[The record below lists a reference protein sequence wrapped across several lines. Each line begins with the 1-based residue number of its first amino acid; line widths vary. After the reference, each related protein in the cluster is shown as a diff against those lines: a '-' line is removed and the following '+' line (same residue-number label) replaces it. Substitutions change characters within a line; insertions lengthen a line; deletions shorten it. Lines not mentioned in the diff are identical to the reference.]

1 MQYVIY
7 FVLCGLGGFVFS
19 FTDLSIAWMIGA
31 LFIGSLITFFQPT
44 FWRLNHAVNHIP
56 KSWIWIGQG
65 ILGVQLGLYV
75 NITLI
80 ETLSSY
86 WLIIIAVLILSILF
100 AFLTGLLL
108 FYFTETDLLS
118 SFIATA
124 PGGVVAMPAYAQE
137 TGANVG
143 TVSLTQVLRIVLV
156 ISTVPVLLSFNGD
169 SEASAAAIQSITYE
183 ASSLPMAF
191 PQLGWTIT
199 LIALALLGIFLAK
212 KLKIPTPWLLG
223 AMITVGIF
231 NLISSPADPSAV
243 LWWPDWAL
251 NIAQLFIGASIG
263 AWMQRSLFRDAKA
276 VIIFGGIGS
285 LTLIIALAACSV
297 LVASL
302 TKLDMVTAILAF
314 SPGGVAEMAATAVEL
329 GADSTFV
336 VTVQVIRIMAVL
348 LILPPL
354 FQILRKHFIKE
365 EKMKAET

>member
-7 FVLCGLGGFVFS
+7 FALCGLGGFLFS

-31 LFIGSLITFFQPT
+31 LFAGSLVALFQPN
-44 FWRLNHAVNHIP
+44 FGGLKHAVNDIP
-56 KSWIWIGQG
+56 KSWFWVGQG

-75 NITLI
+75 NMTLF

-86 WLIIIAVLILSILF
+86 WLIIFAVLILSIIF

-108 FYFTETDLLS
+108 FYFTNTDLLS

-143 TVSLTQVLRIVLV
+143 TVSITQVLRIVLV
-156 ISTVPVLLSFNGD
+156 IGTVPVLLSLNGD
-169 SEASAAAIQSITYE
+169 SVTSAASIQSVSYE
-183 ASSLPMAF
+183 ATSLPLSF
-191 PQLGWTIT
+191 SQLGWTIA
-199 LIALALLGIFLAK
+199 LLALALLGILLAR

-223 AMITVGIF
+223 AMITVAIF
-231 NLISSPADPSAV
+231 NIFFSSGESTAV

-251 NIAQLFIGASIG
+251 SGAQLFLGASIG

-276 VIIFGGIGS
+276 VIIVGTLSS
-285 LTLIIALAACSV
+285 LALIIALAACSL
-297 LVASL
+297 LVASV
-302 TKLDMVTAILAF
+302 TQLDMATSILAF

-348 LILPPL
+348 LVLPPM
-354 FQILRKHFIKE
+354 FQILRKYLIKE
-365 EKMKAET
+365 EKMKAEA